1 MTHERSVAV
10 EDRKEQQ
17 RPPFPIDYELTPPDQ
32 LADLDLPEET
42 TPPVIER
49 LEVFP
54 YPDLTRVWVRMQL
67 SYFNR
72 LPNLELY
79 LYDPDGQLLSDM
91 LLVEH
96 RNFYVDVTLHLRASP
111 RPGERYRLEVFL
123 IRDDGVLDHKVHEF
137 DLTFVDPRTGTPSD
151 PTATRDTP

>member
-1 MTHERSVAV
+1 MSDVPKHDPKRIE
-10 EDRKEQQ
+10 
-17 RPPFPIDYELTPPDQ
+17 INYELTPPERF
-32 LADLDLPEET
+32 ADFELPEET
-42 TPPVIER
+42 EPPTITQ

-79 LYDPDGQLLSDM
+79 LYDPDGHLLSDM

-111 RPGERYRLEVFL
+111 CPGERYRLEAFL
-123 IRDDGVLDHKVHEF
+123 IRDNEVLDHKVHEF
-137 DLTFVDPRTGTPSD
+137 DLVFVDPRTGQ
-151 PTATRDTP
+151 